1 MFSILKE
8 FPYSIPHLKA
18 HLEMAAS
25 HFMMCAD
32 GNLFYGTNLA
42 RAVSK
47 DKGSKKK
54 EWDYKDAREQQ
65 REQHFALTKKPTLN
79 LPNSSNTVF

>member
-1 MFSILKE
+1 
-8 FPYSIPHLKA
+8 
-18 HLEMAAS
+18 MAAS

-79 LPNSSNTVF
+79 LPNSLSQCFENYQNSLIFRK